1 MKNIFLLIAISLYYF
16 SYAQYNLKKDYDDPD
31 FKLGEQYRKKFEANS
46 AYKAYQKAAEKGNAA
61 AMVELGW
68 LLESN
73 HVTLKNYEKRQQ
85 FALEYFQ
92 EAADKGNPNGMAAI
106 GWSYLKFHTAV
117 PNDNKMGESWLRKAV
132 VAGSKRAHFWLGD
145 LLMGTGK
152 FDEGWQLLLKGAE
165 LGDCYCTTRV
175 GMELY
180 YKKKYAEALPYL
192 IKGYESGNATSNYD
206 IAKIYEQGLGGV
218 PKDEKL
224 AKEWKSKPHKQ
235 CDAAK

>member
-1 MKNIFLLIAISLYYF
+1 MKKIFLLIAISLYYF

-106 GWSYLKFHTAV
+106 GWSYLQFHTAV
-117 PNDNKMGESWLRKAV
+117 PNDNKMGES
-132 VAGSKRAHFWLGD
+132 
-145 LLMGTGK
+145 
-152 FDEGWQLLLKGAE
+152 
-165 LGDCYCTTRV
+165 
-175 GMELY
+175 
-180 YKKKYAEALPYL
+180 
-192 IKGYESGNATSNYD
+192 
-206 IAKIYEQGLGGV
+206 
-218 PKDEKL
+218 
-224 AKEWKSKPHKQ
+224 
-235 CDAAK
+235 